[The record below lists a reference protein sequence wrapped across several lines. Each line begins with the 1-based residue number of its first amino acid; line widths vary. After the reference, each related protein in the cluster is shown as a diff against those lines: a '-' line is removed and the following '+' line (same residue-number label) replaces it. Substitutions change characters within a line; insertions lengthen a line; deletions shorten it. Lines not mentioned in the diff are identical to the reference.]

1 MKYLPKYNN
10 GCRQGFSLIEL
21 LCAFTLVT
29 IFILGTAQLIIYS
42 LYIQSNTNSR
52 LQAVELAKSKLEY
65 FKSLPY
71 ESDLLEIG
79 EKEEIIT
86 EKTNRKSYVLKWNI
100 QDITGELK
108 QVEIECYP
116 SFQPKRKTR
125 LMLYLSRQ
133 LGF

>member
-1 MKYLPKYNN
+1 MMDFPICKNN
-10 GCRQGFSLIEL
+10 RKKGFSLIEL

-42 LYIQSNTNSR
+42 LFIQSNTNSR
-52 LQAVELAKSKLEY
+52 LQAVELAKTKLEY

-71 ESDLLEIG
+71 ESELLENG

-86 EKTNRKSYVLKWNI
+86 KKINSKSYVLKWNI
-100 QDITGELK
+100 QDITGDLK
-108 QVEIECYP
+108 QVEIECYA
-116 SFQPKRKTR
+116 SNQPKRKTL
-125 LMLYLSRQ
+125 LMLYLSRE

>member
-1 MKYLPKYNN
+1 MMDFPKYNN
-10 GCRQGFSLIEL
+10 DRREGFSLIEL

-42 LYIQSNTNSR
+42 LFIQSNTNSR
-52 LQAVELAKSKLEY
+52 LQTVELAQAKLEY

-71 ESDLLEIG
+71 ASTSLGNG

-86 EKTNRKSYVLKWNI
+86 ETTSSQSYVLKWNI
-100 QDITGELK
+100 QDITGDLK

-116 SFQPKRKTR
+116 STQPKRKTR